1 MPSRLRRV
9 WGHGFLAAIAG
20 IEITNIVVFT
30 KLGAVYG
37 VLGFL
42 LTIIFVL
49 PIAYLQQLVI
59 IPRKIYGRSLLDELY
74 LTSQRNYKLYLY
86 TIYLSSILTLII
98 NIIGISIIFSIIIG
112 SKWIYYGLLF
122 IVLIWILDNMWKSKK
137 IDKFFL
143 ILSMVL
149 MIYIVLFIFELP
161 ILKTISIEGLGE
173 KLSYIDLLALWGAAA
188 APYSLIIQDL
198 GDEDYTSI
206 YAGAL
211 SSIFI
216 GISIAFVAYASM
228 YPLSRFNIV
237 HTLIPFYRFSG
248 YIVPI
253 YALGVFGS
261 VVLASISIVL
271 TLKIIFR
278 RLRAKIMS
286 DTDLIEHLLLALI
299 ISTIPLI
306 IFFKVNDLMLY
317 TEALIYGS
325 MMIGFIFSITIL
337 SLFMYYLYRSLN
349 DRQPILIF
357 NTIFLGI
364 LTMISIILSVNAIIE
379 AFHGL

>member
-1 MPSRLRRV
+1 MLDHLKRV
-9 WGHGFLAAIAG
+9 LGHGFLAAIAG
-20 IEITNIVVFT
+20 IEITNIVIFT

-49 PIAYLQQLVI
+49 PIAYLQQVVI

-122 IVLIWILDNMWKSKK
+122 IVLIWILDGMWKSKN

-161 ILKTISIEGLGE
+161 ILGRIDVEGLGE

-198 GDEDYTSI
+198 GSEDYISI

-228 YPLSRFNIV
+228 YPISRFNIL

-248 YIVPI
+248 SIIHI

-271 TLKIIFR
+271 TLKIIIR
-278 RLRAKIMS
+278 RLRVKTIS
-286 DTDLIEHLLLALI
+286 DTDLVEHLLLALI
-299 ISTIPLI
+299 VSTIPLI

-317 TEALIYGS
+317 TEAIIYGS
-325 MMIGFIFSITIL
+325 MMIGLIFSITIL

-349 DRQPILIF
+349 NRHPILIF
-357 NTIFLGI
+357 NTVFLGI
-364 LTMISIILSVNAIIE
+364 LATISIILSINAIIE